1 MARLASCPGTG
12 RRGVPTVDMSEFQ
25 EALLRKKR
33 ELLSSEGLKPIGSM
47 MGNSRQ
53 GDMADQAEGIN
64 EVHIALKLRS
74 TDAKIMQAIEEAL
87 ERIDRGTYGV
97 CRDCGE
103 MISAA
108 RLRAIPWTRSCITC
122 KEKQK

>member
-1 MARLASCPGTG
+1 M
-12 RRGVPTVDMSEFQ
+12 PTVDMSEFQ
-25 EALLRKKR
+25 EALLKKRR
-33 ELLSSEGLKPIGSM
+33 ELLAGEGLKPIGSM

-53 GDMADQAEGIN
+53 GDMADQADGIN

-87 ERIDRGTYGV
+87 ERIDRGTYGA

-103 MISAA
+103 PISAA
-108 RLRAIPWTRSCITC
+108 RLRAIPWTRVCISC